1 MNNLVAAGN
10 GVRCYD
16 TSMLS
21 AQIGDAIK
29 GMELVEKENEKAKEQ
44 KEKISLNAEF
54 REEFKDKTRLLDL
67 KA

>member
-1 MNNLVAAGN
+1 MNNVVHEGN
-10 GVRCYD
+10 GVRCFD

-21 AQIGDAIK
+21 AKIGDAIK

-44 KEKISLNAEF
+44 KEKISLNAEI
-54 REEFKDKTRLLDL
+54 REEFKSKTRLLDL